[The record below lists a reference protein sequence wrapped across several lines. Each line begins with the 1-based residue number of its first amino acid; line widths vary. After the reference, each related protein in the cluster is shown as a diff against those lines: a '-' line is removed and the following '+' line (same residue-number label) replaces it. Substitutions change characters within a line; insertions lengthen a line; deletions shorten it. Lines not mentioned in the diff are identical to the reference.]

1 MKFLMRATLSILAFS
16 LVACAGPVG
25 ITRAGYESPTD
36 EALNQ
41 ACDCKI
47 ALKNNAS
54 FSEKDVEVVGAVKF
68 YDTGFSVVC
77 DEEYVL
83 TLASLEAC
91 TLGADLVN
99 IIEEKQPDRSSTCY
113 RAKAD
118 FLFLKDRDKATA
130 LISDDRY
137 DWRLVQERARSG
149 RQATEQ
155 AVEVGSFLTFGV
167 IGAAIGST
175 VEATP
180 PQLCAKEELQ
190 EGK

>member
-1 MKFLMRATLSILAFS
+1 MRFLMRATLSILAFS
-16 LVACAGPVG
+16 LVACTGPVG
-25 ITRAGYESPTD
+25 ITREGYEPPTD

-54 FSEKDVEVVGAVKF
+54 FAENDVEVLGAVKF

-83 TLASLEAC
+83 SLASLEAC

-99 IIEEKQPDRSSTCY
+99 IIEDKQPDHWSTCY

-118 FLFLKDRDKATA
+118 FLLLENRDEATA
-130 LISDDRY
+130 LTSDNRY

-149 RQATEQ
+149 RQATEH
-155 AVEVGSFLTFGV
+155 AVVFGSFVTFAV

-180 PQLCAKEELQ
+180 PQVCAKEELQ